1 MEFVNGVKLDY
12 RKKMA
17 KRLSDTDK
25 FKKPFFRS
33 LPGPYK
39 LLWDYLYHN
48 CDNAGVWIKDFDIAQ
63 IYIGSDMKITEAQ
76 ALKLFE
82 GRIQIFDNGA
92 KWFIPSFI
100 EFQYDCTIENL
111 NPKNNAHLSVIKKLT
126 KEGLIRASRA
136 PLDKDIDKDKDK
148 DKDMDMDKYITVEN
162 KKVYDVIPILE
173 YYEAPLNGRQKEHG
187 LRNWRDVASEWFD
200 QNVKLDFNSS
210 KHVFNTFSKYLIYQ
224 GKPPNG
230 NLKSKNEFTINDLK

>member
-1 MEFVNGVKLDY
+1 MDGVKQDY
-12 RKKMA
+12 PKKMA

-63 IYIGSDMKITEAQ
+63 IYIGSDMQITEER

-82 GRIQIFDNGA
+82 GRIQILDNGS

-136 PLDKDIDKDKDK
+136 PLDIDKDKDK
-148 DKDMDMDKYITVEN
+148 DKDMDKDKYIIVEN
-162 KKVYDVIPILE
+162 KKIFDVVPLLE
-173 YYEAPLNGRQKEHG
+173 FYEAPLNGRQQEQG
-187 LRNWRDVASEWFD
+187 FRSWRSVVSEWFG
-200 QNVKLDFNSS
+200 QSIQLDFSDQ
-210 KHVFNTFSKYLIYQ
+210 KHVFNAFSKYYMKH
-224 GKPPNG
+224 GRAPNG
-230 NLKSKNEFTINDLK
+230 TPKPHIPKLTLDDLKT